1 MGAMCIAHPFWHFRI
16 VFHRIVSL
24 ILPLYF
30 CPLLGLFCAFLGAA
44 WDNLLSWVFW
54 QEANC
59 CISLF
64 LLQPA
69 SLYFLLEQINLGT
82 EVKYSLVNKT
92 KQQIQFGKV
101 AKQQMANRN
110 CKTVS
115 SAQTML
121 ASYNR
126 LQRSLIQI
134 RQMIQIHIEIQIHI
148 QKQITQTT

>member
-1 MGAMCIAHPFWHFRI
+1 M
-16 VFHRIVSL
+16 SL

-44 WDNLLSWVFW
+44 WDNLLSWIFL

-115 SAQTML
+115 NTRTMV

-126 LQRSLIQI
+126 LQRSLIQ
-134 RQMIQIHIEIQIHI
+134 MIQTIQIQILI
-148 QKQITQTT
+148 QIQMQIQMQIKILII